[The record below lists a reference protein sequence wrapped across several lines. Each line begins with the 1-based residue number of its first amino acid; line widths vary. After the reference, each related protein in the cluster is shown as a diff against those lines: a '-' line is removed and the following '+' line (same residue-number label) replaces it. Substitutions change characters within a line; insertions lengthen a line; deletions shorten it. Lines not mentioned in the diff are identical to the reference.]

1 MSVTLVSNV
10 QNFFLAVCFS
20 KTKRT
25 MFELIM
31 YVLQIGGIILLYVIM
46 ITVLVILTLVI
57 ICCGINFVIA
67 LGAVLLATAIF
78 ILILMYLT
86 GSTTIAQ
93 YLCFV

>member
-1 MSVTLVSNV
+1 
-10 QNFFLAVCFS
+10 
-20 KTKRT
+20 

-31 YVLQIGGIILLYVIM
+31 YVLQIGGIILLHVIM
-46 ITVLVILTLVI
+46 ITMLVILTLVI
-57 ICCGINFVIA
+57 IGCGINLVIA